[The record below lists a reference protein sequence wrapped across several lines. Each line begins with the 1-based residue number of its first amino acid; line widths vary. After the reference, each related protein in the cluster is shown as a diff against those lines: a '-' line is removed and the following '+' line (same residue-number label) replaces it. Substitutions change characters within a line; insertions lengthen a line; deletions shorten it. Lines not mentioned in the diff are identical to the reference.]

1 MAKYTVNCQIFAL
14 NLKKFTPA
22 KKIYT
27 NIFVAFV
34 TNIRYA
40 CDKVSK
46 YTANNFCKRM
56 TAKFLEIDL
65 SSENQEI
72 LNDLQGGGFNQQ
84 KKHFW
89 LGLIVRRRDG

>member
-1 MAKYTVNCQIFAL
+1 MCAN
-14 NLKKFTPA
+14 PDS
-22 KKIYT
+22 
-27 NIFVAFV
+27 
-34 TNIRYA
+34 
-40 CDKVSK
+40 CDRVSK

-72 LNDLQGGGFNQQ
+72 LNDLQGRGFNQQ

-89 LGLIVRRRDG
+89 LGLTDRKREGQWVYESTGRVFLHM